1 MLGIKKLNTFMLQT
15 FLPQFCM
22 TLAIVTFIL
31 LMQFL
36 FKHLSD
42 LVGRGLEIH
51 VLAELFFYAALSF
64 LPMALPLAIL
74 LASLMT
80 FGNLGEHIELTAL
93 KSAGISL
100 VRVMKSLIVFIV
112 FVSIGAFFFQNDVL
126 PQTQVKMYTLLFSA
140 RQTSLSLEISKG
152 TINSQIPGYNVYVK
166 DKNKVSGM
174 LYDVIIYGVDQP
186 SSYPRIVTAD
196 SGSLVTTPDEK
207 HIQLKLYHGNWYED
221 IKQGSGNFGK
231 EMYRRES
238 FHDKV
243 VLIPY
248 DATFKRLDDN
258 SMKSQYIGK
267 NISELNHTIDSVQ
280 LKVDSLGASIANELR
295 AVPICGVQSYRL
307 SYTDSVPRFEALP
320 DVKMGRPLDFDSIYN
335 SMSTMERQSVVNT
348 AINTARS
355 NVQNAQFRS
364 YTINE
369 DNAQIRR
376 HGIELQKKFTL
387 SLACLIFFFIGAPLG
402 AIIRKGGLGLP
413 IVISIILF
421 VFYYIVDNTG
431 YKMARDGYWPVWEGV
446 WLSSAVLLPL
456 GVFLTYKAV
465 NDSAVFDLDSYLIMF
480 RRFLGGK
487 AVRHLEKKEVSVVS
501 VEDDVVIDKMEHL
514 IVLSRDFLS
523 SHSRRS
529 SYSSLFKSARSV
541 KSEFDLANRTLED
554 SVEYLGNSMSQLVV
568 NKAMDFPF
576 ISAPWPYRLL
586 DNKKMNSFC
595 YYFVPFGFV
604 VWFCANREMNKVLK
618 DMQKV
623 AVVSQH
629 IIDIVKG
636 VDDNHQSH

>member
-1 MLGIKKLNTFMLQT
+1 MFRIKKLNTFMLQT

-93 KSAGISL
+93 KSAGVSL
-100 VRVMKSLIVFIV
+100 VRVMKSLIVFIM
-112 FVSIGAFFFQNDVL
+112 FVSVGAFFFQNDVL

-166 DKNKVSGM
+166 DKNKLSGM
-174 LYDVIIYGVDQP
+174 LYGVIIYGVDQP

-267 NISELNHTIDSVQ
+267 NISELKHTIDSVQ
-280 LKVDSLGASIANELR
+280 LKVDSLGTSIANELR
-295 AVPICGVQSYRL
+295 AVPICGVQTYQL
-307 SYTDSVPRFEALP
+307 SYTDSMPRFNVLP
-320 DVKMGRPLDFDSIYN
+320 DVKMDQPLDFDSIYN
-335 SMSTMERQSVVNT
+335 AMSTIERQSVVNT

-364 YTINE
+364 YSINE

-480 RRFLGGK
+480 RRFFGGK
-487 AVRHLEKKEVSVVS
+487 ATRHIEKKEVSVVS
-501 VEDDVVIDKMEHL
+501 LEDDKVIDKMENL
-514 IVLSRDFLS
+514 IVLAHNFQDA
-523 SHSRRS
+523 HSRS
-529 SYSSLFKSARSV
+529 LSYSSFFKSVHSV
-541 KSEFDLANRTLED
+541 RRELNHVNRTLED
-554 SVEYLGNSMSQLVV
+554 SVDYLSNSTSQLVI
-568 NKAMDFPF
+568 NKTMDFPF
-576 ISAPWPYRLL
+576 ISVPGLYRLL
-586 DNKKMNSFC
+586 DNEKINSCC
-595 YYFVPFGFV
+595 YYFVPFGLVAYFLGM
-604 VWFCANREMNKVLK
+604 RELK
-618 DMQKV
+618 KALKEEEKV

-629 IIDIVKG
+629 IIDIVNG